1 MIPILLM
8 LALPQVADSGILV
21 IRQDST
27 LIARESFHTSPGPT
41 SGGWILDA
49 NVRYDRSRP
58 VVQLA
63 PIVQVGSDLAAVKV
77 QFDAGDPGS
86 PLHIIGQVGRH
97 RFTLRYVSRSDER
110 ARELP
115 DPGRAVVVDDSVF
128 SLFTPVAWL
137 VRGGTGTVSAI
148 FPRPGVAE
156 TWTVRDEGLVST
168 GPGSGGG
175 GGGLDFRLRLVSV
188 ESPRLGTIRVWMD
201 AAGRLAK
208 VEIPRL
214 HLSAERQ
221 AGR

>member
-1 MIPILLM
+1 MIPILLV
-8 LALPQVADSGILV
+8 LTLPQVADSGILV

-27 LIARESFHTSPGPT
+27 LIARESFHTSPDPT

-63 PIVQVGSDLAAVKV
+63 PIVQVGPDLAAVKV
-77 QFDAGDPGS
+77 QFDAGDPGA

-97 RFTLRYVSRSDER
+97 RFTLRYVSRTDER

-137 VRGGTGTVSAI
+137 ARGGAGSVSAI

-156 TWTVRDEGLVST
+156 TWTVKDEGLVSR
-168 GPGSGGG
+168 GGG
-175 GGGLDFRLRLVSV
+175 GGVDTRLRLVSI

>member
-1 MIPILLM
+1 MIPILLV
-8 LALPQVADSGILV
+8 LALPQVADSGVLV

-27 LIARESFHTSPGPT
+27 LIARESFHTSPDPT

-63 PIVQVGSDLAAVKV
+63 PIVQIGSDLAAVKV
-77 QFDAGDPGS
+77 QFDAGDPGA

-137 VRGGTGTVSAI
+137 VRGGAGTVSAI

-156 TWTVRDEGLVST
+156 MWTVRDEGLVSAS
-168 GPGSGGG
+168 PGGG
-175 GGGLDFRLRLVSV
+175 EAADTRLRLISA
-188 ESPRLGTIRVWMD
+188 ESPRLGKIRIWID

-208 VEIPRL
+208 VEIARL

-221 AGR
+221 AER

>member
-1 MIPILLM
+1 MMTLLLI
-8 LALPQVADSGILV
+8 LALPQVADSGVLV

-27 LIARESFHTSPGPT
+27 LIARESFHTSPDPT

-49 NVRYDRSRP
+49 SVRYDRSRP
-58 VVQLA
+58 VVQFV
-63 PIVQVGSDLAAVKV
+63 PIVQVDSDLSVVKV
-77 QFDAGDPGS
+77 QFDAGDPGA

-137 VRGGTGTVSAI
+137 VRGGTGRVTAI
-148 FPRPGVAE
+148 FPRPGAAE
-156 TWTVRDEGLVST
+156 TWTVKDEGLV
-168 GPGSGGG
+168 PGA
-175 GGGLDFRLRLVSV
+175 DTRLRLISI
-188 ESPRLGTIRVWMD
+188 ESPRLGSVRVWMD

>member
-1 MIPILLM
+1 MIPILLV
-8 LALPQVADSGILV
+8 LALPQVADSGVLV

-27 LIARESFHTSPGPT
+27 LIARESFHTSPDPT

-63 PIVQVGSDLAAVKV
+63 PIVQIGSDLAAVKV
-77 QFDAGDPGS
+77 QFDAGDPGA

-137 VRGGTGTVSAI
+137 VRGGAGTVSAI

-156 TWTVRDEGLVST
+156 TWTVRDEGLVSAR
-168 GPGSGGG
+168 SGGG
-175 GGGLDFRLRLVSV
+175 EGADTRLRLISA
-188 ESPRLGTIRVWMD
+188 ESPRLGTIRIWMD

-208 VEIPRL
+208 VEIARL

>member
-1 MIPILLM
+1 MIPILM
-8 LALPQVADSGILV
+8 VLALPQVADSGILV

-27 LIARESFHTSPGPT
+27 LIARESFHTSPDPT

-63 PIVQVGSDLAAVKV
+63 PIVQVGADLAAVKV

-156 TWTVRDEGLVST
+156 TWTVKDEGLVST
-168 GPGSGGG
+168 SRGGG
-175 GGGLDFRLRLVSV
+175 GGADTRLRLISV
-188 ESPRLGTIRVWMD
+188 ESPRLGSIRIWMD

>member
-1 MIPILLM
+1 VIPILLV

-27 LIARESFHTSPGPT
+27 LIARESFHTSPDPT

-115 DPGRAVVVDDSVF
+115 DQGRAVVVDDSVF

-137 VRGGTGTVSAI
+137 VRGGAGTVSAI
-148 FPRPGVAE
+148 FPRPGIAE
-156 TWTVRDEGLVST
+156 TWTVKDEGLVPT
-168 GPGSGGG
+168 RSGGG
-175 GGGLDFRLRLVSV
+175 GGTDTRLRLISV
-188 ESPRLGTIRVWMD
+188 ESPRLGNIRIWMD

>member
-1 MIPILLM
+1 MPFLLL
-8 LALPQVADSGILV
+8 LALPQVADSGVLV

-27 LIARESFHTSPGPT
+27 LIARESFHTSRDPT

-58 VVQLA
+58 VVQLS
-63 PIVQVGSDLAAVKV
+63 PIVQVGPDLSAVKV
-77 QFDAGDPGS
+77 QFDAGDPGA

-115 DPGRAVVVDDSVF
+115 DPGLAVVVDDSVF

-137 VRGGTGTVSAI
+137 VRGGAGRVGAI
-148 FPRPGVAE
+148 FPRPGIAE
-156 TWTVRDEGLVST
+156 TWTVKDEGLVS
-168 GPGSGGG
+168 
-175 GGGLDFRLRLVSV
+175 DLRLVSI
-188 ESPRLGTIRVWMD
+188 ESPRLGSVRVWMD

>member
-1 MIPILLM
+1 VIPILLV
-8 LALPQVADSGILV
+8 LALPQVADSGVLV

-27 LIARESFHTSPGPT
+27 LIARESFHTSPDPT

-63 PIVQVGSDLAAVKV
+63 PIVQVGSDLGAVKV
-77 QFDAGDPGS
+77 QFDAGDPAA

-97 RFTLRYVSRSDER
+97 RFTLRYISRSDER

-137 VRGGTGTVSAI
+137 VRGGAGTVSAI

-156 TWTVRDEGLVST
+156 TWTVKDEGLVST
-168 GPGSGGG
+168 SSGAGGG
-175 GGGLDFRLRLVSV
+175 ADTRLRLVSV
-188 ESPRLGTIRVWMD
+188 QSPRLGNIRIWMD

>member
-1 MIPILLM
+1 MIPILLV
-8 LALPQVADSGILV
+8 LALPQVADSGVLV

-27 LIARESFHTSPGPT
+27 LIARESFHTSPDPT

-77 QFDAGDPGS
+77 QFDAGDPGA

-156 TWTVRDEGLVST
+156 TWTVKDEGLVST
-168 GPGSGGG
+168 RPGGG
-175 GGGLDFRLRLVSV
+175 GGADTRLQLISIA
-188 ESPRLGTIRVWMD
+188 SPRLGNIRIWMD
-201 AAGRLAK
+201 AAGRLTK

>member
-1 MIPILLM
+1 MPFLLV
-8 LALPQVADSGILV
+8 LALPQVADSGVLV

-27 LIARESFHTSPGPT
+27 LIARESFHTSPDPT

-58 VVQLA
+58 VIQLS
-63 PIVQVGSDLAAVKV
+63 PIVQVGSDLSAVKV
-77 QFDAGDPGS
+77 QFDAGDPGA
-86 PLHIIGQVGRH
+86 PMHILGQVGRR
-97 RFTLRYVSRSDER
+97 RFTLRYVSRNDER

-137 VRGGTGTVSAI
+137 VRSGEGSVAAI

-156 TWTVRDEGLVST
+156 TWTVKDEGLVAAG
-168 GPGSGGG
+168 GPGT
-175 GGGLDFRLRLVSV
+175 DTRLRLVTV
-188 ESPRLGTIRVWMD
+188 QSPRLGSIRIWMD

-208 VEIPRL
+208 VDIPRL

-221 AGR
+221 VGR

>member
-1 MIPILLM
+1 MIPILLV

-27 LIARESFHTSPGPT
+27 LIARESFHTSPDPT

-58 VVQLA
+58 VIQLA

-77 QFDAGDPGS
+77 QFDAGDPS
-86 PLHIIGQVGRH
+86 APLHIIGQVGRH

-137 VRGGTGTVSAI
+137 VRGGAGTVSAI

-156 TWTVRDEGLVST
+156 TWTVKDEGLV
-168 GPGSGGG
+168 PARSGGG
-175 GGGLDFRLRLVSV
+175 GGTDTRLRLISV
-188 ESPRLGTIRVWMD
+188 ESPRLGNIRIWMD
-201 AAGRLAK
+201 AAGRLAR

>member
-1 MIPILLM
+1 MIPILLV

-27 LIARESFHTSPGPT
+27 LIARESFHTSPDPT

-115 DPGRAVVVDDSVF
+115 DQGRAVVVDDSVF

-137 VRGGTGTVSAI
+137 VRGGAGTVSAI
-148 FPRPGVAE
+148 FPRPGIAE
-156 TWTVRDEGLVST
+156 TWTVKDEGLVPT
-168 GPGSGGG
+168 RSGGG
-175 GGGLDFRLRLVSV
+175 GGTDTRLRLISV
-188 ESPRLGTIRVWMD
+188 ESPRLGNIRIWMD